1 MRLTFDA
8 QNALRN
14 RSIFEK
20 LIGAVDRYNTDRMQW
35 SDPWMHELSFE
46 SGGRS
51 LRRRLRDKMTSPR
64 AHCSLVPAVS

>member
-20 LIGAVDRYNTDRMQW
+20 LIGAVDRCNADRMHWFW
-35 SDPWMHELSFE
+35 SLDAWIHFE
-46 SGGRS
+46 SGGRT
-51 LRRRLRDKMTSPR
+51 LRGRLRDKMTSPR
-64 AHCSLVPAVS
+64 ARCSLVPAVS

>member
-20 LIGAVDRYNTDRMQW
+20 LIGAVDRYNADRMQW
-35 SDPWMHELSFE
+35 FW
-46 SGGRS
+46 S
-51 LRRRLRDKMTSPR
+51 LD
-64 AHCSLVPAVS
+64 A